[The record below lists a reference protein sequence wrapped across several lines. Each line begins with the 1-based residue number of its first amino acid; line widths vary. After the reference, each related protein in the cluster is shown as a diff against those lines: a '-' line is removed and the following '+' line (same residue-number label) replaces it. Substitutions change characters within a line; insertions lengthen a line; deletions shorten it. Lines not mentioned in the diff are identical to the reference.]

1 MTEIDDRTA
10 FENEELLLIG
20 CACIKEPYYMYSVYG
35 EYATTLCDFW
45 TGYNVFPLKVIH
57 NYIENFD
64 DLDVDDKRFNLRI
77 EVIYSSKEL
86 NQLLDKIAWK
96 LIFDDFYITNSKN
109 DVIIENKLRPDSFIN
124 VPTPFPTFDLALN
137 ETVTEMTCDGNYFTL
152 ATNDRKLAEK
162 QQVFEIIK
170 KDAKHSK

>member
-1 MTEIDDRTA
+1 MLTIDDRND
-10 FENEELLLIG
+10 FVDGKLYLSDCSCLD
-20 CACIKEPYYMYSVYG
+20 EPHYMYSVCG
-35 EYATTLCDFW
+35 EYATTICDFW

-77 EVIYSSKEL
+77 EVIHSGKEL
-86 NQLLDKIAWK
+86 KQLLDKIAWK

-109 DVIIENKLRPDSFIN
+109 DVKIENKLRPDSFIN
-124 VPTPFPTFDLALN
+124 VPTPFPTFDLALD
-137 ETVTEMTCDGNYFTL
+137 ETVTEMTCDGDYFTI

-162 QQVFEIIK
+162 EQIFEIIK
-170 KDAKHSK
+170 KD